1 MKTEEWVV
9 ALGIIRQVTWA
20 GERWWSGI
28 GVLELLVLEAQQL
41 PVMAM
46 SRVKPQASVP
56 ERQVREVTL
65 TVCWVMD

>member
-1 MKTEEWVV
+1 MRGGGQE
-9 ALGIIRQVTWA
+9 
-20 GERWWSGI
+20 

-56 ERQVREVTL
+56 QRQVREVTL